1 MTKNFNLTR
10 AILILVFVIIWGML
24 LYAFNVNKQVY
35 ISDSATA
42 GDKYEK
48 AEVINVI
55 SEDITSN
62 EQLGNI
68 KFGSQNLEIKILTGQ
83 HKGEIKTVQNFLSET
98 HNVYATSGTKI
109 IVNIQTANAD
119 NYEINVY
126 NYYRAPIQ
134 YAFIIIFF
142 VALSIIGGKKG
153 FKSVLGLLFTFINI
167 IFLFIPMLYQGYSP
181 IYATFLITVL
191 VTCAS
196 LILLDGISPKTLS
209 AILGTICGTVLAA
222 LIAMLVGDFAHLN
235 GYNTSDVDALI
246 MISKHSSLKIKN
258 LLLSGVIIAS
268 LGAVMDLSM
277 SIASAVQE
285 IYISN
290 RNVSFKDLFNS
301 GMNVGKDM
309 MGTMANTL
317 ILAFTGSSLSM
328 IILIYSY
335 NVSFNQLINM
345 DMVNIEILQGLTGSL
360 AIILTVPIIAI
371 ISSFIIPK
379 MLKKSPVT

>member
-1 MTKNFNLTR
+1 MTKKFNLTR
-10 AILILVFVIIWGML
+10 TILILVFVIIWGML

-35 ISDSATA
+35 ISDSAKE

-55 SEDITSN
+55 SEDITNN

-83 HKGEIKTVQNFLSET
+83 HKDEIKTVQNFLSET

-222 LIAMLVGDFAHLN
+222 IIAMLVGDFAHLN

-246 MISKHSSLKIKN
+246 MISKQSSLKIKN

>member
-1 MTKNFNLTR
+1 MTKKFNLTR

-35 ISDSATA
+35 ISDSATV

-55 SEDITSN
+55 SEDITNN

-167 IFLFIPMLYQGYSP
+167 IFIFIPMLYQGYSP

>member
-1 MTKNFNLTR
+1 MTKKFNLTR
-10 AILILVFVIIWGML
+10 TILILVFVIIWGML

-35 ISDSATA
+35 ISDSAKS

-48 AEVINVI
+48 AEVINVV
-55 SEDITSN
+55 SEDITNN

-83 HKGEIKTVQNFLSET
+83 HKGEIKAVQNFLSET

-246 MISKHSSLKIKN
+246 MISKQSSLKIKN

-379 MLKKSPVT
+379 MLKKYPVT